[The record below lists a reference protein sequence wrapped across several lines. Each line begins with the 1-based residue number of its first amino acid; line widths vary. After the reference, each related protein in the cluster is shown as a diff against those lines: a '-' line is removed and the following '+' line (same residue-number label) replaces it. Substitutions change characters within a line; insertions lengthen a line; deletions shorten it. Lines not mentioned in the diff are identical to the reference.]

1 MPDDVILTPILC
13 PIYIVLVVMEHRE
26 VIGALGVLV
35 DALVR
40 YTLGSAGT
48 RQQWLVAKWLGISVT
63 VRVRIREGFISFF
76 FFLCRCDGHHLLSL
90 AWIASSM
97 SDASIT

>member
-1 MPDDVILTPILC
+1 MKSDSQYPLCSLCFMPDDVILTSILC

-40 YTLGSAGT
+40 
-48 RQQWLVAKWLGISVT
+48 
-63 VRVRIREGFISFF
+63 
-76 FFLCRCDGHHLLSL
+76 
-90 AWIASSM
+90 
-97 SDASIT
+97 

>member
-1 MPDDVILTPILC
+1 MRKFTYYPAPVSESVHAEDLYVSSPECRNSYLQERSLYSSLMKSDSRYPLCSLCFMPDDVILTSILC

-40 YTLGSAGT
+40 
-48 RQQWLVAKWLGISVT
+48 
-63 VRVRIREGFISFF
+63 
-76 FFLCRCDGHHLLSL
+76 
-90 AWIASSM
+90 
-97 SDASIT
+97 

>member
-1 MPDDVILTPILC
+1 MYSSLMKSDSWYPLCSLCFMPDDVILTSILC

-35 DALVR
+35 DALVW

-48 RQQWLVAKWLGISVT
+48 RQQWVVAK
-63 VRVRIREGFISFF
+63 
-76 FFLCRCDGHHLLSL
+76 C
-90 AWIASSM
+90 
-97 SDASIT
+97 